1 MTTSTTTQTTDTTV
15 ADLLAQ
21 TNNIGAEL
29 VAQAPVA
36 ETSSTLADKASAAA
50 QAVKTAGGASLNFL
64 QEHKTATIA
73 VAGTVVVAGCCYGAY
88 KWYAKRKAS
97 KKA

>member
-1 MTTSTTTQTTDTTV
+1 MTTTTTTQANDTTV

-21 TNNIGAEL
+21 TTIAGSEL

-50 QAVKTAGGASLNFL
+50 QAVKTAGGASLNFI
-64 QEHKTATIA
+64 QTNKAGTIA
-73 VAGTVVVAGCCYGAY
+73 FVGVVAVTGYAAY